1 MNTVYDD
8 RHLANTTTADYVT
21 IASDQR
27 FGQFTK
33 LLDPISESDM
43 KPNTIVKSD
52 NGGLRYDEGKPRYD
66 LIPPEAIEAIAVHYM
81 QGAKKYA
88 DRNWERGMDWGKCFR
103 ALMSHAIKWQKGET
117 YDNDPS
123 MPGYEAHHMIAVAWN
138 AIALYI
144 YQTRGIGRD
153 DRNIV
158 KKD

>member
-1 MNTVYDD
+1 MNKNSDLMNTAYDSTKYVEI
-8 RHLANTTTADYVT
+8 RSQLPPLNPTTYTL
-21 IASDQR
+21 SD
-27 FGQFTK
+27 
-33 LLDPISESDM
+33 P
-43 KPNTIVKSD
+43 IVKSD